1 MIDIEAVKQERA
13 NVVQNIA
20 NLEAQINKLTQELQQ
35 ANTNLIAS
43 RGAVMAFDRVLEV
56 ANTKAPVAHQEA
68 APHIVE

>member
-20 NLEAQINKLTQELQQ
+20 NLEAQIGKLTQELQQ

-56 ANTKAPVAHQEA
+56 VNMKAPVAPQEA